1 MGYSVYHIWC
11 PLSSPQHLL
20 LLYRRHRHTAGTHTI
35 FFPPLISP
43 LPANWQK
50 RILHDGPQMVQKC
63 GNTWFESAEA

>member
-35 FFPPLISP
+35 FFPPFDIP
-43 LPANWQK
+43 LTGQLAKENSARWSA
-50 RILHDGPQMVQKC
+50 DGTEVWKYMV
-63 GNTWFESAEA
+63 